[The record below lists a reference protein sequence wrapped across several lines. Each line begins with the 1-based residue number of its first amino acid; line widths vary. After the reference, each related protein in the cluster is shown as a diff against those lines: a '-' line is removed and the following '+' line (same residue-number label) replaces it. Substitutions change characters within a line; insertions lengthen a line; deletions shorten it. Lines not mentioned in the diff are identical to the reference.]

1 MRIFRKLEQFTPNQ
15 GTSAVAI
22 GNFDGIHLGHRKI
35 LEFLRDRSLQLQ
47 LESIVLTFHPH
58 PRKVIGDGN
67 IQMIQTLDQKIRSI
81 GDFGIQN
88 IIILDFT
95 PAFAKISSEEFVR
108 HFIAGALHSKE
119 VIVGDNF
126 HFGKKRSGDIQ
137 SLKKLSSKH
146 GFKIFSVPGVK
157 IGRELVSSSEIRNFL
172 IDGEIEKANAH
183 LGSPYMICGKVTKG
197 SSQGRKLGFP
207 TANIHSE
214 NEILPSGVFLTQTEV
229 KEKTFPSLT
238 NIGIRPTFGHS
249 DKQVETFIIGLKHD
263 IYDETISISFL
274 EKLRD
279 EIKFPS
285 PEKLKEQIQDDLK
298 RARERFGFLDI

>member
-22 GNFDGIHLGHRKI
+22 GNFDGIHLGHKKI
-35 LEFLRDRSLQLQ
+35 LEFLRDRSLQYK

-67 IQMIQTLDQKIRSI
+67 IRMIQTLDQKIRSI

-95 PAFAKISSEEFVR
+95 PAFAKISSEEFAE
-108 HFIAGALHSKE
+108 HFLARTLLSKE

-137 SLKKLSSKH
+137 LLKKLSRKH

-157 IGRELVSSSEIRNFL
+157 IGRELVNSSEIRNFL
-172 IDGEIEKANAH
+172 IEGQIEKANAH
-183 LGSPYMICGKVTKG
+183 LGSPYEIRGSVIRG

-207 TANIHSE
+207 TANIHSA
-214 NEILPSGVFLTQTEV
+214 NEILPSGVFLTQT
-229 KEKTFPSLT
+229 KMKGKTFPSLT

-249 DKQVETFIIGLKHD
+249 EKQVETFIIGLKHD
-263 IYDETISISFL
+263 IYDETITISL
-274 EKLRD
+274 LDKLRD

-298 RARERFGFLDI
+298 SAREKFDFLDI